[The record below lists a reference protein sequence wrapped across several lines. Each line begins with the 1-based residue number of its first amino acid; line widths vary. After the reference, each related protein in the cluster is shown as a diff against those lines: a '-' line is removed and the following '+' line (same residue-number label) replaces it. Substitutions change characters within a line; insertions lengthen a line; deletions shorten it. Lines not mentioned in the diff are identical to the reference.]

1 MPLQATKESTESG
14 GGLPEA
20 IDKILEKGLVINA
33 DITVSVA
40 DVELLGVKV
49 RAALASF
56 ETAAEYGLEFPSGT
70 NTETQA
76 WKEANQG
83 KETCPQC
90 GKDVLKETLLN
101 EGCPWCGWESAKSK
115 NSPEEKAG
123 PATSSEIDGIEA

>member
-1 MPLQATKESTESG
+1 MALQATKEMTDSSG
-14 GGLPEA
+14 GLADA
-20 IDKILEKGLVINA
+20 IDRILEKGLIINA

-70 NTETQA
+70 NTETEA
-76 WKEANQG
+76 WKEAQQD

-90 GKDVLKETLLN
+90 GKEVLKDTLLN
-101 EGCPWCGWESAKSK
+101 EGCPWCGWESAKAKKGKSK
-115 NSPEEKAG
+115 TARSGLK
-123 PATSSEIDGIEA
+123 SELET

>member
-1 MPLQATKESTESG
+1 LALQATKEMTDSD
-14 GGLPEA
+14 GGLPAA
-20 IDKILEKGLVINA
+20 IDRILEKGLVINA

-76 WKEANQG
+76 WKEAYQG

-90 GKDVLKETLLN
+90 GKEVLKETLLD
-101 EGCPWCGWESAKSK
+101 EGCPWCGWESARSK
-115 NSPEEKAG
+115 EGTEEK
-123 PATSSEIDGIEA
+123 TSSASEGEIEA

>member
-1 MPLQATKESTESG
+1 MSDSA

-20 IDKILEKGLVINA
+20 IDRILEKGLVINA

-40 DVELLGVKV
+40 EVELLGVKV

-56 ETAAEYGLEFPSGT
+56 DTAAEYGLEFPSGT

-76 WKEANQG
+76 WKEAYQG

-90 GKDVLKETLLN
+90 GKEVLKETLLN
-101 EGCPWCGWESAKSK
+101 GGCPWCGWESARSK
-115 NSPEEKAG
+115 QASEEKTG
-123 PATSSEIDGIEA
+123 PRQEGEMEA

>member
-1 MPLQATKESTESG
+1 MALQATKETSDSG

-76 WKEANQG
+76 WQEAYQG

-90 GKDVLKETLLN
+90 GKEVLKEPLLE
-101 EGCPWCGWESAKSK
+101 EGCPWCGWESARAKSLEAD
-115 NSPEEKAG
+115 EETAG
-123 PATSSEIDGIEA
+123 PGLEGEMEA

>member
-1 MPLQATKESTESG
+1 MPLQATKESADSG

-70 NTETQA
+70 NTETEA
-76 WKEANQG
+76 WQEAYQG

-90 GKDVLKETLLN
+90 DKEVLKETLLE

-115 NSPEEKAG
+115 NGSNGDSKSSAG
-123 PATSSEIDGIEA
+123 DEIGEIEA

>member
-1 MPLQATKESTESG
+1 MPLQATKESADSG

-70 NTETQA
+70 NTETEA
-76 WKEANQG
+76 WQEAYQG

-90 GKDVLKETLLN
+90 GKEVLKETLLE

-115 NSPEEKAG
+115 NGSNEDSKSSAG
-123 PATSSEIDGIEA
+123 NEIGEIEA